1 MSDVIIRE
9 LSQDEDFGHW
19 FHELIEFEGREA
31 GHVGASEDRYLVL
44 SNEIGDWIGGLRFS
58 LRGGVAAVVELAVTP
73 QERHHGHAHRLLEA
87 FEASARDNAA
97 HLAEFWTDDKDSE
110 ALLAAMGW
118 TVVLRRDRYMADRSW
133 VLMEKRF

>member
-19 FHELIEFEGREA
+19 FHELIELEGRET
-31 GHVGASEDRYLVL
+31 GHVGASENRYLVL
-44 SNEIGDWIGGLRFS
+44 SNEIGDWIGGLRFT
-58 LRGGVAAVVELAVTP
+58 LRGGVAEVVEIAVTP

-87 FEASARDNAA
+87 FEASARENAA
-97 HLAEFWTDDKDSE
+97 HMAEFWTYDHDSE

-118 TVVLRRDRYMADRSW
+118 TAVLRRDRYMADRSW

>member
-19 FHELIEFEGREA
+19 FHELIELEGREA

-44 SNEIGDWIGGLRFS
+44 SNEIGDWIGGLRFT
-58 LRGGVAAVVELAVTP
+58 LRGNVAQLVEIAVTP

-97 HLAEFWTDDKDSE
+97 HMAEFWTDDKDSE

-118 TVVLRRDRYMADRSW
+118 TPVLRRERYMADHGW